1 MFKTATT
8 VERIGTICNRYVC
21 VFKVFCIVGRKGKL
35 KILLNMLSTASPL
48 SDSMQLTVKSNPG
61 LLCFCFSFWCDW
73 FRKLAPLSQVLRFKT
88 ETIAIQS
95 LAFFYVKGS
104 CLF

>member
-1 MFKTATT
+1 
-8 VERIGTICNRYVC
+8 
-21 VFKVFCIVGRKGKL
+21 
-35 KILLNMLSTASPL
+35 MLSTASPL
-48 SDSMQLTVKSNPG
+48 SNSMQLTVESNSG
-61 LLCFCFSFWCDW
+61 FLCFNFSFWCDW
-73 FRKLAPLSQVLRFKT
+73 FRKLEPLSQALRFKT